1 MPEGDTIW
9 RAARALQA
17 ALGGRTVTGFKS
29 SLPAVAAAAR
39 RLGLVGR
46 PVATVEAR
54 GKHLLVRFEGG
65 AVLHTHQGMT
75 GSWHLYR
82 RGSRWRQAPHLAR
95 VVLEAGETVAVC
107 FRAPQVELL
116 RAAEADRHRI
126 LVRLGPD
133 VMAGGFD
140 AAEARVRLRAA
151 GDEEIGAA
159 LLDQSRLAGIGNVY
173 KSETLFLTG
182 LSPFTSVA
190 SLPDADLDR
199 LIAQARRL
207 LQANVTASAQ
217 RAGAYR
223 TTGQARPGAALWVYG
238 RAGQPCR
245 RCGTLVRK
253 ADQESYDADRVAYWC
268 PTCQPGPGPGGP

>member
-116 RAAEADRHRI
+116 RAAEVDRHRI

-173 KSETLFLTG
+173 KSEVLFLCGVDPSAAVSG
-182 LSPFTSVA
+182 L
-190 SLPDADLDR
+190 ADDTLDR
-199 LIAQARRL
+199 IIATARVEMRRNL
-207 LQANVTASAQ
+207 DSAV
-217 RAGAYR
+217 R
-223 TTGQARPGAALWVYG
+223 TTRGGARGGHWVYR
-238 RAGQPCR
+238 RAGQPCL
-245 RCGTLVRK
+245 RCGATIERRR
-253 ADQESYDADRVAYWC
+253 QGHPPRSTYSC
-268 PTCQPGPGPGGP
+268 PACQKP